1 MLIKIKKVIDVMSS
15 PKLLKQLLS
24 MNRSGYFNEIGW
36 INSFKNQMPMDKS
49 SNPLPWVTYGFIDFI
64 SDRLNKNMD
73 IFEYGSGNS
82 TLWYAKK
89 VNTVVS
95 VEHDK
100 KWFEAIKKNMPN
112 NANINYEELVYN
124 GNYSKFSSNLNKKFD
139 VIIVDGRDRVNCVKN
154 AIKNLKESGVIV
166 LDDSE
171 RESYKEGIDFILSH
185 GFKKN
190 DFWGISPG
198 LFYKKNTTI
207 FYKTVN
213 CLEI

>member
-185 GFKKN
+185 GFKKI

>member
-1 MLIKIKKVIDVMSS
+1 M
-15 PKLLKQLLS
+15 
-24 MNRSGYFNEIGW
+24 
-36 INSFKNQMPMDKS
+36 
-49 SNPLPWVTYGFIDFI
+49 
-64 SDRLNKNMD
+64 
-73 IFEYGSGNS
+73 
-82 TLWYAKK
+82 
-89 VNTVVS
+89 
-95 VEHDK
+95 
-100 KWFEAIKKNMPN
+100 
-112 NANINYEELVYN
+112 VYN

-185 GFKKN
+185 GFKKI
-190 DFWGISPG
+190 DFCGISPG

>member
-1 MLIKIKKVIDVMSS
+1 MLIKIKKIIDVMSS

-24 MNRSGYFNEIGW
+24 MNTSGYFNEIGW

-89 VNTVVS
+89 VNTVIS

-124 GNYSKFSSNLNKKFD
+124 GNYSKFSSNLNKNFD

-171 RESYKEGIDFILSH
+171 RESYKEGIDFMLSH
-185 GFKKN
+185 GFKKI